1 MTYALTNHC
10 SRSCPRSVSSQTSPT
25 ARFLSRYT
33 FFLLNILL
41 GCLLLVSSQ
50 AHAQQDPSHEDRA
63 RLEREKKEN
72 LQKIKEAQQILTET
86 STRKSSS
93 LGQLNAI
100 NQQIE
105 ARESVI
111 RSISLEL
118 GLLKSQ
124 IDEISSVITSLE
136 EDLINLKKEY
146 AHMVY
151 SASKVNNSY
160 DRLTFIFSAETF
172 NQMFMRVKYLQ
183 QYGEARRNQ
192 VEQIQKVTQTLTN
205 QRESIVGKRMEQKV
219 LLDQQVN
226 ANKDLIALKAK
237 QRSVVRELSQQ
248 EAALKSEVKER
259 KDAIGKLDR
268 LIADLVKTEIKESSK
283 GKSSTQIELTESA
296 KVVAES
302 FEKSK
307 AKLQWPVNSG
317 FISQHFGYNP
327 HPVMKNIMVPNDGID
342 IQTQQDSPVVA
353 VFGGVV
359 KTVAS
364 VPGMN
369 KVVIVQHGDYFTLY
383 ARLKEVSVSKGQQL
397 SASDVVGSV
406 YTDHNGVTSL
416 QFQIWRNNEKLNP
429 EPWLEK
435 K

>member
-1 MTYALTNHC
+1 MKHSGSLFLFLINM
-10 SRSCPRSVSSQTSPT
+10 SNIKCP
-25 ARFLSRYT
+25 LH
-33 FFLLNILL
+33 ILL
-41 GCLLLVSSQ
+41 CCLLFVSFH
-50 AHAQQDPSHEDRA
+50 AYAQQDPSREDRA
-63 RLEREKKEN
+63 KLEREKKEN
-72 LQKIKEAQQILTET
+72 LQKIKEAQQILSET
-86 STRKSSS
+86 STKKQSSI
-93 LGQLNAI
+93 GQLNAI
-100 NQQIE
+100 NEQIE

-118 GLLKSQ
+118 DLLKSQ
-124 IDEISSVITSLE
+124 IDEISSVITALE
-136 EDLINLKKEY
+136 EDLVNLKKEY

-151 SASKVNNSY
+151 AASKVNNSY

-172 NQMFMRVKYLQ
+172 NQMFMRIKYLQ

-192 VEQIQKVTQTLTN
+192 VEQIEKVTQTLSS
-205 QRESIVGKRMEQKV
+205 QREAIVGKRMEQKV

-237 QRSVVRELSQQ
+237 QRSVIRELGQQ
-248 EAALKSEVKER
+248 EAELTKEVKER
-259 KDAIGKLDR
+259 KAAIGRLDR
-268 LIADLVKTEIKESSK
+268 LIADLVKEEIKESSK
-283 GKSSTQIELTESA
+283 GKSSTKIELTESA

-307 AKLQWPVNSG
+307 SKLQWPVNSG

-327 HPVMKNIMVPNDGID
+327 HPVMKNIMIPNDGID
-342 IQTQQDSPVVA
+342 IQTKQNAPVVA
-353 VFGGVV
+353 VFDGVV

-383 ARLKEVSVSKGQQL
+383 ARLKEVNVSKGQQL
-397 SASDVVGSV
+397 NASDVLGSV
-406 YTDHNGVTSL
+406 YTDHNGVSSL